1 MIYWIGAAIFAI
13 SSLLFAYLETKKQ
26 TIKQVFR
33 SHMFVSFITTISY
46 VIMALMLATLI
57 AENGELIFWSRW
69 LFYMASCSIL
79 TVDIAHFFKIPNM
92 KKIEIAILTALTMFC
107 GFLASIIINIDRWWF
122 FALSSVAYIAMLLIL
137 FKQSKESETKHNS
150 IMWYVGIT
158 WSIFPIVWILA
169 PTGFGIITT
178 FNESIAYLILDLI
191 TKIAFGLYITN
202 QKKSEIVLI
211 EK

>member
-1 MIYWIGAAIFAI
+1 MIEISAIYWIGAVIFGI
-13 SSLLFAYLETKKQ
+13 SSILFAYLETKKQ
-26 TIKQVFR
+26 TVNQVFR
-33 SHMFVSFITTISY
+33 SNMFVSFITTISY

-69 LFYMASCSIL
+69 LFYIASCSIL
-79 TVDIAHFFKIPNM
+79 TVEIAHLFKKPTT

-137 FKQSKESETKHNS
+137 FKKSKEEESNLNS
-150 IMWYVGIT
+150 IKWYVIIT

-178 FNESIAYLILDLI
+178 FDESIGYLALDLI

-202 QKKSEIVLI
+202 KNP
-211 EK
+211 

>member
-1 MIYWIGAAIFAI
+1 MIYWIGAVIFAL

-26 TIKQVFR
+26 TVKQVFR

-46 VIMALMLATLI
+46 VIMALMLATLM
-57 AENGELIFWSRW
+57 AENGDLIFWSRW

-79 TVDIAHFFKIPNM
+79 TVDIAHFFKKPTT

-107 GFLASIIINIDRWWF
+107 GFLASIVVNIDRWWF
-122 FALSSVAYIAMLLIL
+122 FVFSSVAYIAMLFML
-137 FKQSKESETKHNS
+137 FKQSKESETTLNS
-150 IMWYVGIT
+150 IIWYVGIT

-178 FNESIAYLILDLI
+178 FDESIAYLALDLI

-202 QKKSEIVLI
+202 QKT
-211 EK
+211 

>member
-1 MIYWIGAAIFAI
+1 LIEISVIYWIGAVIFGI
-13 SSLLFAYLETKKQ
+13 SSILFAYLETKKQ
-26 TIKQVFR
+26 TVKQAFR
-33 SHMFVSFITTISY
+33 SNMFVSFITTISY

-69 LFYMASCSIL
+69 LFYIASCSIL
-79 TVDIAHFFKIPNM
+79 TVDIAHLFKKSTT

-137 FKQSKESETKHNS
+137 FKKSKEGESNLNS
-150 IMWYVGIT
+150 IKWYVIVT

-178 FNESIAYLILDLI
+178 FDESIAYLALDLI

-202 QKKSEIVLI
+202 KKT
-211 EK
+211 

>member
-1 MIYWIGAAIFAI
+1 MIYWIGAAIFAL

-26 TIKQVFR
+26 TIKQIFR

-46 VIMALMLATLI
+46 IIMAIMLATST
-57 AENGELIFWSRW
+57 AENGDLIFWSRW

-79 TVDIAHFFKIPNM
+79 TVDIAHFFKKPTT
-92 KKIEIAILTALTMFC
+92 KKIEIAILTTLTMFC
-107 GFLASIIINIDRWWF
+107 GFLASIIVNTDRWWF
-122 FALSSVAYIAMLLIL
+122 FALSSVAYIAMLLTL
-137 FKQSKESETKHNS
+137 FKQSKKSETLNKS

-178 FNESIAYLILDLI
+178 FNESIAYLALDLI
-191 TKIAFGLYITN
+191 TKIAFGLYITS
-202 QKKSEIVLI
+202 QKNLE
-211 EK
+211 

>member
-13 SSLLFAYLETKKQ
+13 TSLLFAYSETKKQ
-26 TIKQVFR
+26 TTKQVFR
-33 SHMFVSFITTISY
+33 PHTFVSFITTISY
-46 VIMALMLATLI
+46 VVMALMLATLI

-69 LFYMASCSIL
+69 LFYMVSCSIL
-79 TVDIAHFFKIPNM
+79 TVDIAHFFKTPNI
-92 KKIEIAILTALTMFC
+92 KKIEISILTALTMFC
-107 GFLASIIINIDRWWF
+107 GFLASIIANIDRWWF
-122 FALSSVAYIAMLLIL
+122 FALSSAAYIALLLVL

-178 FNESIAYLILDLI
+178 FDESIAYLMLDLI

-202 QKKSEIVLI
+202 QKKV
-211 EK
+211 